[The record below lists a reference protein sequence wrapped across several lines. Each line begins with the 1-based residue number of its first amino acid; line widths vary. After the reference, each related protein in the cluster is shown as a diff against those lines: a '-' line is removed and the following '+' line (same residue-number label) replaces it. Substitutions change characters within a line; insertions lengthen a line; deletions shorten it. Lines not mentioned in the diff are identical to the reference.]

1 MSKKKIGEI
10 LVDLKLI
17 TQDQLNDCLEEQK
30 TSGKHLSQ
38 IFLERKLVSK
48 IDLARALAKEVSVPF
63 VERITEQ
70 MSDATLLGKVPL
82 KFLRQHSVIPIM
94 FEGRKTI
101 VTANPRDL
109 QPLDDLSLLLGGDVS
124 YAVAL
129 EDIIN
134 EAINRYYP
142 LESSKEM
149 MEELSEGEKSEDL
162 KFEIGTC

>member
-1 MSKKKIGEI
+1 M
-10 LVDLKLI
+10 
-17 TQDQLNDCLEEQK
+17 
-30 TSGKHLSQ
+30 
-38 IFLERKLVSK
+38 
-48 IDLARALAKEVSVPF
+48 A
-63 VERITEQ
+63 
-70 MSDATLLGKVPL
+70 DATLLGKVPL

-109 QPLDDLSLLLGGDVS
+109 QPLDDLSLLLGGEVN
-124 YAVAL
+124 YAVSV

-149 MEELSEGEKSEDL
+149 MEELSEVKDRR
-162 KFEIGTC
+162 T